1 MIILVDKCNMNEI
14 NNLIDEEK
22 EIRKNIN
29 VYNYILRILYQ
40 LFNIIRIVKEYSI
53 YKLLQ

>member
-1 MIILVDKCNMNEI
+1 MIILVDKCDINEI

-29 VYNYILRILYQ
+29 VYI
-40 LFNIIRIVKEYSI
+40 
-53 YKLLQ
+53 

>member
-1 MIILVDKCNMNEI
+1 MIILVDKCDMNEI

-29 VYNYILRILYQ
+29 VYI
-40 LFNIIRIVKEYSI
+40 
-53 YKLLQ
+53 

>member
-53 YKLLQ
+53 YKLL

>member
-1 MIILVDKCNMNEI
+1 MIILVDKCDMNEI

-29 VYNYILRILYQ
+29 VYILLHFRILYQ

-53 YKLLQ
+53 YKLL

>member
-1 MIILVDKCNMNEI
+1 MIILVDKCDMNEI

-29 VYNYILRILYQ
+29 VYIYDYIL
-40 LFNIIRIVKEYSI
+40 EYYIS
-53 YKLLQ
+53 YST